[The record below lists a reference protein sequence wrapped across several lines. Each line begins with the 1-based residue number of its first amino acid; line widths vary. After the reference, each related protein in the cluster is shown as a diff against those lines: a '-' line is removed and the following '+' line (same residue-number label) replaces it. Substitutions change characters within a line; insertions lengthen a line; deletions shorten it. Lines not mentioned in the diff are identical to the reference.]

1 MTFIDLIFQL
11 RNDHR
16 TSENKHW
23 NTIIDTSEFISKLN
37 QIYPDLLTKN
47 TTTDICE
54 LFQCIIDVLNNSL
67 SKQTIS
73 YSIK

>member
-1 MTFIDLIFQL
+1 MSQL

-16 TSENKHW
+16 TSEYKHW
-23 NTIIDTSEFISKLN
+23 HTLVDTSSFISKLN
-37 QIYPDLLTKN
+37 LTYPNLLTQN

-67 SKQTIS
+67 SKQS
-73 YSIK
+73 SVYSTK